1 MNITLI
7 LADGQKIENLEVNGN
22 CLLSEVEV
30 PDELLTDILLSQVTV
45 NETTY
50 ENVTLVRKW
59 ENEGKYWLALRQ
71 KTADEVREEKMKSM
85 VEYIAMMSDV
95 EVEV

>member
-22 CLLSEVEV
+22 CLLSEAEV